1 MNNAMNKILGK
12 NLNNLNLFWQAL
24 NTQEQY
30 GLFTHTSWPN
40 KQWRVD
46 FSLPRD
52 VALPKGKVFSTV
64 SEQHALEVSTLSIKG
79 QLVIMNL
86 SIDKEIITQKP
97 NSQSP
102 QQIITLTY
110 EENASDW
117 ASACG
122 LAFGYDIDAKVIQGL
137 LKDPNASVLAC
148 IIDDKIAGTAISYR
162 TGDTLGVHQVGTVP
176 SYRKMGVAAALMEY
190 LIHQAQCDGIDY
202 MSLQASQAGIN
213 LYEKLG
219 FKALTK
225 ITSLITAQQ

>member
-1 MNNAMNKILGK
+1 MNNAMKKILRK

-24 NTQEQY
+24 NTQEQH

-40 KQWRVD
+40 KQWCAD
-46 FSLPRD
+46 FSLPNH
-52 VALPKGKVFSTV
+52 VALPAGKVFSTV
-64 SEQHALEVSTLSIKG
+64 SEQHALEISKLSIKG

-86 SIDKEIITQKP
+86 SIDKETTTQKP

-102 QQIITLTY
+102 HQIITLAY
-110 EENASDW
+110 EEDASDW

-122 LAFGYDIDAKVIQGL
+122 LAFGYDVDAKVIQGL
-137 LKDPNASVLAC
+137 LKDPNARVLAY
-148 IIDDKIAGTAISYR
+148 IIDNKIAGTAISYR

-190 LIHQAQCDGIDY
+190 LVHQAQHDGIDY
-202 MSLQASQAGIN
+202 ISLQASQAAIN

-225 ITSLITAQQ
+225 ITSLITAEQ